1 MITKKDECI
10 VDIRNNASVNM
21 SNWQITHTV
30 DTLTTVNNKFAV
42 LDKIN
47 TLINQGIDR
56 SNIFVTDKSFL
67 ISTNYKTYFE
77 NGNIINNDGPAIV
90 KAANIG
96 RIITMDYNAEIS
108 KINALF
114 EYYKKVS
121 SLVAKN
127 HRRRLRSYF
136 LSEAYEALS
145 YCDINEACEI
155 LRDGAIEQV
164 TDIYDRYLVPD
175 YKKRDAL
182 IQKIVGTY
190 EKELPKIVK
199 KNEENAMKC
208 RKKFEY
214 CFERFDR
221 PIVGIYYPDHR
232 IFEIINSDQMYKNGE
247 ESANRIKLRSISKN
261 SPVLI
266 TLAVTGVMLATI
278 VYLAYREH
286 TVDAQDMVDNM
297 ADIPQTNS
305 EAIRNIFSSES
316 GSMVSIEGE
325 RRTVDPFIENLAV
338 KNMVK
343 LERVTDK
350 SRVRVEVHSPIETK
364 VHV

>member
-1 MITKKDECI
+1 MITKKDECL

-30 DTLTTVNNKFAV
+30 DTLTTVNNKFDV

-47 TLINQGIDR
+47 VLINQGIDK

-77 NGNIINNDGPAIV
+77 NGSIINNDGPAIV

-96 RIITMDYNAEIS
+96 KIITMDYNAEIS

-127 HRRRLRSYF
+127 HRCRLRSSF
-136 LSEAYEALS
+136 LGEAYEALS

-164 TDIYDRYLVPD
+164 TEIYDRHINPD
-175 YKKRDAL
+175 YQKRDAL
-182 IQKIVGTY
+182 LQKIVGMY

-199 KNEENAMKC
+199 KNEESAMKC

-221 PIVGIYYPDHR
+221 PIVGIYYPER
-232 IFEIINSDQMYKNGE
+232 RMFEIINADQMYKNGE

-261 SPVLI
+261 SPVVI

-297 ADIPQTNS
+297 ADVPQTSS
-305 EAIRNIFSSES
+305 EAIRNILSSES
-316 GSMVSIEGE
+316 GNMVSIETE
-325 RRTVDPFIENLAV
+325 QTAVDPFVESLAV
-338 KNMVK
+338 KNMAK

-350 SRVRVEVHSPIETK
+350 SRVRVEVHSPVETE

>member
-10 VDIRNNASVNM
+10 IDIRSNASVNM

-30 DTLTTVNNKFAV
+30 DTLTTVNNKFDI

-47 TLINQGIDR
+47 ALINQGVDK

-77 NGNIINNDGPAIV
+77 NGNQISNDGPAIV
-90 KAANIG
+90 KVANIG
-96 RIITMDYNAEIS
+96 KIITMDYNAEIS
-108 KINALF
+108 NINALF
-114 EYYKKVS
+114 EYYKKIS
-121 SLVAKN
+121 SLIAKN
-127 HRRRLRSYF
+127 HRCRLRSFF
-136 LSEAYEALS
+136 LGEAYETLS

-164 TDIYDRYLVPD
+164 TEIYDRHLSPD
-175 YKKRDAL
+175 NQKRDTL
-182 IQKIVGTY
+182 IQKIVGMH
-190 EKELPKIVK
+190 EKELPKIIK
-199 KNEENAMKC
+199 KNEESALRC

-221 PIVGIYYPDHR
+221 PIVGIYYPEQR
-232 IFEIINSDQMYKNGE
+232 MFEIINADQMYKNGE

-266 TLAVTGVMLATI
+266 TLAVTGVMLASI
-278 VYLAYREH
+278 VYLTYREH

-297 ADIPQTNS
+297 ADIPQTDL
-305 EAIRNIFSSES
+305 EAIRNILSSEN
-316 GSMVSIEGE
+316 GNMVSIEGE
-325 RRTVDPFIENLAV
+325 REDVDPFVESLAV
-338 KNMVK
+338 KNMKK

-350 SRVRVEVHSPIETK
+350 SRVHVEVHNPVETA
-364 VHV
+364 VQG